1 MQTDVSHQQVYQLS
15 SSAGLEL
22 LNVQAEAVTYQG
34 RPAVRLIEDYQADGS
49 AIALIE
55 GSDFQDGIIEAD
67 LVGGLIPNAP
77 PEGRGFVG
85 IAYRVQPHARAY
97 ECFYLRP
104 TNGRAEDQLRRNHAT
119 QYIAMPDYP
128 WQKLRAEQPGVYESY
143 ADMLPD
149 EWTRIRIEVAGQKG
163 RFFVNDAPQPC
174 LIVNDLKMAGTRGQI
189 GLWIGCGTVAHF
201 RRVVVR

>member
-1 MQTDVSHQQVYQLS
+1 MTTTATAHVYELNS
-15 SSAGLEL
+15 LAGLEL
-22 LNVQAEAVTYQG
+22 LNVQAEAVSYQG
-34 RPAVRLIEDYQADGS
+34 RPAVRLIEDYKGEGS

-67 LVGGLIPNAP
+67 VVGGLIPNAP

-85 IAYRVQPHARAY
+85 IAYRVQSHARAY

-128 WQKLRAEQPGVYESY
+128 WQKLRAEHPGVYESY
-143 ADMLPD
+143 TDMLPD
-149 EWTRIRIEVAGQKG
+149 EWIRLRIEVAGQKG

-174 LIVNDLKMAGTRGQI
+174 LIVNDLKLAGTRGQI
-189 GLWIGCGTVAHF
+189 GLWIGYGTVAHF
-201 RRVVVR
+201 GRVVVR